1 MKACTC
7 VLCIF
12 LLALGMVFGD
22 DCQLNRTLVSS
33 CDCGSGGTCDGG
45 KICYEDNGVKSC
57 KGIDYNTT
65 CEDGKLN
72 VEGVGCQEIYC
83 PEDILLEGS
92 CKCTSS
98 LICNLGR
105 MCSNNQCID
114 PPGTR
119 ARSTTIIRT
128 EDMGPFVLIVV
139 LLACVVGLTIFIFF
153 FK

>member
-12 LLALGMVFGD
+12 LLALGMVFGN

-33 CDCGSGGTCDGG
+33 CDCGSGTCDGG

-57 KGIDYNTT
+57 KGIDYNAT

-98 LICNLGR
+98 HICNIGK

-119 ARSTTIIRT
+119 AKSIIQI

-139 LLACVVGLTIFIFF
+139 LLACVIGLTIFIFF

>member
-7 VLCIF
+7 VVCIF
-12 LLALGMVFGD
+12 LLSLGMVFGD

-33 CDCGSGGTCDGG
+33 CDCGSGTCDGG

-57 KGIDYNTT
+57 KGIDYNAT

-98 LICNLGR
+98 LNCNIGK

-119 ARSTTIIRT
+119 ARSTAIIGT

-139 LLACVVGLTIFIFF
+139 LLAGVAVLTILIFIL
-153 FK
+153 